1 MGANQTLRVRTGA
14 DTRRELLSAITAK
27 EATVGVVGLG
37 YVGLPLATT
46 AAKVGFPVVGFDR
59 DEAKVAAVREGRLP
73 ADMLEDEASGAAIAA
88 SPLDVTTD
96 MERLAE
102 VDVAVICVPTPLNK
116 QGDPALDAVVSA
128 AEAIAAALHPGE
140 LVILESTTY
149 PGTTEEVLLPRLER
163 TGLAVGEDFFLAFA
177 PERIDPGNK
186 EFTLAQIPR
195 IVGGVTP
202 ACRDVACALYSQ
214 LVEKVVPVSSA
225 RTAEMAKLL
234 ENTFRNVNIALVN
247 ELAQL
252 CRQWGI
258 DMWEVVSAAA
268 TKPFG
273 FMPFYPGPGVGGH
286 CIPVDPVY
294 LAWRARQFGME
305 SRFIELARYINAGMP
320 RYVVQRIMEALN
332 EQGKPLKSSR
342 VLVLGVAYKPNV
354 SDTRESPSLE
364 IIQELRQRG
373 AIVEYCDP
381 YIPSITLGS
390 ATLESV
396 SFSGVRLA
404 SADCVVVVTNHSDF
418 DWDMVGREAQLVV
431 DTRNALRGRDTTRV
445 VRL

>member
-1 MGANQTLRVRTGA
+1 
-14 DTRRELLSAITAK
+14 
-27 EATVGVVGLG
+27 
-37 YVGLPLATT
+37 
-46 AAKVGFPVVGFDR
+46 
-59 DEAKVAAVREGRLP
+59 
-73 ADMLEDEASGAAIAA
+73 MLEDEASGAAIAA